1 MIDKFEVGKMYRWTG
16 EIGSHPIGWNPKMY
30 PMTDGTPRR
39 CTKVYINPDAAA
51 FERIEDIPP
60 GQQGGTWYW
69 GDLSNFEET
78 TEVKG
83 EKMEKEN
90 IEKLVQ
96 ACYLRTQRWA
106 EKNNPLTKDGR
117 IAAELVRR
125 AAGNSPS
132 LGNDLSK
139 FLSRILGEEI
149 TAGGFDLGIGLVP
162 LKKFGDY
169 TVGECA
175 ILVTERQA
183 VLPNGRAGN
192 GANWSA
198 HKVRA
203 ADEDEIRQTIS
214 SAFAHDTGLESYL
227 TSTCTMKGMEG
238 WKPKKPEVDT
248 GPFIRKINRTN

>member
-16 EIGSHPIGWNPKMY
+16 PDENIEMFGGWNQLMAPIR
-30 PMTDGTPRR
+30 DGMPRK
-39 CTKVYINPDAAA
+39 CTEVTELDRGYLAS
-51 FERIEDIPP
+51 FEGVP
-60 GQQGGTWYW
+60 GGTWAW
-69 GDLSNFEET
+69 GNESFQYFEEVG
-78 TEVKG
+78 ESKG
-83 EKMEKEN
+83 EKMEKEK
-90 IEKLVQ
+90 IEELVQ

-162 LKKFGDY
+162 LEKFEDY

-192 GANWSA
+192 GTNWSE

-203 ADEDEIRQTIS
+203 AGEDEIRQTIS
-214 SAFAHDTGLESYL
+214 SAFAHDTGLTSYL
-227 TSTCTMKGMEG
+227 ASACTMKGLKG
-238 WKPKKPEVDT
+238 WKPKETVDT
-248 GPFIRKINRTN
+248 GPFIRKINRTS